1 MDIHLFDA
9 FPEPVLQ
16 IGLDG
21 AILYSNSALLALEPG
36 WTEGSPAP
44 AELELQ
50 PDVAG
55 VYTCTL
61 GERPFLATC
70 TLEDQGTLLVLRP
83 IPPAPTNAF
92 RPGLLAAHL
101 RGHLQQL
108 TLAAQLL
115 SKNRE
120 GEAVRGESREHLA
133 MVQQTLY
140 RMVRLVNHLEDADDI
155 DAERVRPLSLGA
167 LDLAALCRDLAYG
180 VSALTYQFG
189 IVFQESTPPG
199 IVATVGDRAVLE
211 NMLLELISNALKA
224 AGPGGRA
231 GLRLASTG
239 SHALITV
246 WDNGSGVE
254 PADLTALMARPSENH
269 LLRPET
275 GLGLGWAL
283 ARHAATLH
291 GGTILLE
298 STPGMGLHATVSLPI
313 RRPTKGMLNSPAK
326 EPEGGYSP
334 LLTGLADALPW
345 QAFLEEV

>member
-1 MDIHLFDA
+1 MDIHIFDA
-9 FPEPVLQ
+9 FPEPVL
-16 IGLDG
+16 LLG
-21 AILYSNSALLALEPG
+21 AEGSIRYGNPALLALEPG
-36 WTEGSPAP
+36 WTAGSPTP

-50 PDVAG
+50 PDTAG

-61 GERPFLATC
+61 GGTPFLASC
-70 TLEDQGTLLVLRP
+70 TLEEQGTLLILRP
-83 IPPAPTNAF
+83 LPPAPTNAF
-92 RPGLLAAHL
+92 RPALLAAQL

-115 SKNRE
+115 AKSKDAAGDE
-120 GEAVRGESREHLA
+120 DREHLA

-140 RMVRLVNHLEDADDI
+140 RMVRLVHHLEQADELE
-155 DAERVRPLSLGA
+155 AGQARPLSPGA
-167 LDLAALCRDLAYG
+167 LDLSALCRDLAYG
-180 VSALTYQFG
+180 VSALTYQSG

-199 IVATVGDRAVLE
+199 IVSTVGDRAVLE
-211 NMLLELISNALKA
+211 QMLLELISNALKA

-239 SHALITV
+239 SRALITV
-246 WDNGSGVE
+246 WDNGRGVD
-254 PADLTALMARPSENH
+254 PADLTNLVCRP
-269 LLRPET
+269 LGDRPPKPEA
-275 GLGLGWAL
+275 GLGLGLAL
-283 ARHAATLH
+283 ARHAAALH

-298 STPGMGLHATVSLPI
+298 SNAGMGLHATVSLPI
-313 RRPTKGMLNSPAK
+313 QRPAKGMLNSPTK